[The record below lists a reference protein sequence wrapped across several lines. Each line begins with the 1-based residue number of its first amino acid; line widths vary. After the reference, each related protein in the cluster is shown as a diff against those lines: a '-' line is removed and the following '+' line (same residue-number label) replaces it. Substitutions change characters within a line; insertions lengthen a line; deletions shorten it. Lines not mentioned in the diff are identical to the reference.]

1 MARNYDSQC
10 RRMDLHLRA
19 KFPYLNTIIYKM
31 EKSSYKI
38 FIENYKDF
46 NQISDYFHNNIRY
59 MATNV
64 TLNNITSDNFSSIL
78 PKICDTD
85 ISKDFEGV
93 SFTIPSLKNYIYSKY
108 PEINFVSI
116 VEDFKNEILKL
127 TINESMK
134 LERIEN
140 IEKEL
145 YKIGIPFKIEIFIE
159 INEQKTTFQSTNIL
173 NSDPLLMES
182 SKKFKMLNLPFIERD
197 EKLWFDSLD
206 NIYNNKIRKSDLYFF
221 DKNKTKCILN
231 LSILNNVNIR
241 NLLLLYDVIYCI
253 LPLKENMKSMLSLQK
268 LVTDDLL
275 YLVQVGRIIFINFQP
290 ESILDYGFL
299 NEIYQ
304 ENNNAV
310 VGRRALSTLNLIDIV
325 EIKNNYIFS
334 DIEIKN
340 KLISISSDLADSLN
354 INYDNLMNFLF
365 WPEQALRIGFESLNF
380 TGPIGIGQFG
390 VNNLI
395 NPLLPKENME
405 AYKFEFMMHSPSI
418 HLAHSLDATYFPFF
432 DEKHKYSDYPY
443 ISIMSNILN
452 SFKQL
457 NLNSSNVIKTNKS
470 MELLSIFEINDFI
483 PLEEFEQSSSNAFI
497 RKGMNSLFYDLCNMQ
512 NNEKI
517 EIIKKY
523 NSDVNKMIK
532 TKSLQSKGLD
542 LISETAS
549 NFIPGISAIIK
560 LLKSGNK
567 IFKNKSSKYNELS
580 ELIEYKILHNNRDKN
595 KEYISLLSQINRVA
609 RLKQDCN

>member
-46 NQISDYFHNNIRY
+46 NQISDYFHHNIRY

-64 TLNNITSDNFSSIL
+64 TLINITPDNFSSIL

-145 YKIGIPFKIEIFIE
+145 NKIGIPFKIEIFIE
-159 INEQKTTFQSTNIL
+159 INEQKTTFQNTNIL

-290 ESILDYGFL
+290 ESRLDYGFL

-354 INYDNLMNFLF
+354 LNYDNLMNFLF

-395 NPLLPKENME
+395 NPLLSKENME

-470 MELLSIFEINDFI
+470 MELLSIFEINDYI
-483 PLEEFEQSSSNAFI
+483 PLVEFEQSSSNAFI

-542 LISETAS
+542 LVSDIS
-549 NFIPGISAIIK
+549 NNHFPIISPIINI
-560 LLKSGNK
+560 LTLGNK
-567 IFKNKSSKYNELS
+567 ILKNKSSKYNELY
-580 ELIEYKILHNNRDKN
+580 ELIEYKVLHKSKNRE
-595 KEYISLLSQINRVA
+595 KEYISFLSQINRVA